1 MSIVKYWR
9 SNHEDPAGF
18 SCCHLLS
25 PGLSQVYLRSSR
37 YTVTVTR
44 YTRSEY
50 SPGTPGAAWS
60 QAELLTVRAKL
71 WRMYSNNQAV
81 FNWWKKDKIPNDL
94 PNPSF
99 KADLGFFAAKVVRLR
114 WV

>member
-1 MSIVKYWR
+1 MR
-9 SNHEDPAGF
+9 T
-18 SCCHLLS
+18 LLAS
-25 PGLSQVYLRSSR
+25 LVVIFCLQDSLRFISGPSR
-37 YTVTVTR
+37 YTVTGVIL
-44 YTRSEY
+44 TRSEY

>member
-1 MSIVKYWR
+1 M
-9 SNHEDPAGF
+9 
-18 SCCHLLS
+18 
-25 PGLSQVYLRSSR
+25 
-37 YTVTVTR
+37 VTL
-44 YTRSEY
+44 TRSEY
-50 SPGTPGAAWS
+50 SPGTPGAAWT

-81 FNWWKKDKIPNDL
+81 FNWWRKDKIPNDL
-94 PNPSF
+94 PDPSF